1 MGNNV
6 EWEEQAVAA
15 CIATPVATPLG
26 PSTAGQGNPE
36 TLAVPVDVWPTLQDL
51 DVIHA
56 VQMARPGQAELIA
69 DTLISTFRTDLNRGG
84 VLSIILLLG
93 PAETYGYEMILQS
106 FLSGLSPSEILSK
119 VTRLTEY
126 FGEVHQGE

>member
-56 VQMARPGQAELIA
+56 VQMACPGQEELI
-69 DTLISTFRTDLNRGG
+69 TNSMINIIRTDLNRSK
-84 VLSIILLLG
+84 VLSMVLFLLNHRQDTG
-93 PAETYGYEMILQS
+93 NFVLQY
-106 FLSGLSPSEILSK
+106 SPKSLA
-119 VTRLTEY
+119 
-126 FGEVHQGE
+126 